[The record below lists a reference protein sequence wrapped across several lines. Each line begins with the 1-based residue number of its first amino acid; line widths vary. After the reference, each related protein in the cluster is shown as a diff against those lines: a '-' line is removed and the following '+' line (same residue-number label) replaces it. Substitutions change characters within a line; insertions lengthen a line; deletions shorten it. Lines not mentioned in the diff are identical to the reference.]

1 MKHSWRVVAIVAG
14 AVIAASL
21 AAACGGTSVS
31 DLEVGDCIR
40 DAIPMGEVKTVQLV
54 DCSEQHYARV
64 LALFDVEEVEDSEFP
79 GLEELNSM
87 AQERCPPETTN
98 TMLPTERSWNEA
110 GDREVICL
118 GE

>member
-1 MKHSWRVVAIVAG
+1 MKHLWRMGGVVAG
-14 AVIAASL
+14 AMLL
-21 AAACGGTSVS
+21 AILAGACDGTPVS

-40 DAIPMGEVKTVQLV
+40 DAIPMGEVETVRLV

-64 LALFDVEEVEDSEFP
+64 LAMFDVEDSEFP
-79 GLEELNSM
+79 GLEEFASI
-87 AQERCPPETTN
+87 AQERCPQGTTN
-98 TMLPTERSWNEA
+98 TLFPTEQSWNEK